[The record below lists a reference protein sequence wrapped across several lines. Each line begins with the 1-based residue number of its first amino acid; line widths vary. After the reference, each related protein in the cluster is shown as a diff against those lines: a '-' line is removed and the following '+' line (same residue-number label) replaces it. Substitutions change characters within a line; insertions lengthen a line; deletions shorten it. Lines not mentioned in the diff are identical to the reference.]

1 MARQIASALLRDPAA
16 VDREDR
22 RRSSVFPAP
31 ANSVIALRT
40 SSRTR
45 TTPSDSSQISC
56 QSCAWNQR
64 CTTDNGWY
72 VSALP
77 PYEKSARTITCV
89 TAATCSTTAT
99 RTLGD
104 SGNPVARNPKSSSR
118 LISLPALLPTGLCE
132 IDIASVDAASTR
144 FSRRPKLSPGRL
156 VSNVTAR
163 SALPSAASASS
174 NSPASPKAPSMHSF
188 RTASPDSS
196 RAAASAR
203 SSTLQALGTVSH
215 DFAAYSRSRTSASS
229 CSFERGSTTASATS
243 TSTRD
248 LIAGAAAPARS
259 NAATVSRRS
268 VPLDAFR
275 TESASRLRPFLNN
288 SSDATS

>member
-1 MARQIASALLRDPAA
+1 M
-16 VDREDR
+16 
-22 RRSSVFPAP
+22 PAP
-31 ANSVIALRT
+31 ANSVSALRT

-45 TTPSDSSQISC
+45 TTSSDSSQISC

-104 SGNPVARNPKSSSR
+104 SGSPVVRNPESNSR

-132 IDIASVDAASTR
+132 VDIAFVDAASTR

-156 VSNVTAR
+156 VSNVTA
-163 SALPSAASASS
+163 SNAFLSAASASS
-174 NSPASPKAPSMHSF
+174 NSPASPKVPSMHSF

-203 SSTLQALGTVSH
+203 SSTLQALGTVRH
-215 DFAAYSRSRTSASS
+215 DFAAYSRSRTPSSS
-229 CSFERGSTTASATS
+229 CSFERGSVTASANS
-243 TSTRD
+243 NSTRD
-248 LIAGAAAPARS
+248 LSAGAAAAARS

-268 VPLDAFR
+268 VPLEAFR
-275 TESASRLRPFLNN
+275 TEWASCSRPLTNN